1 MPPPPAPPPAP
12 PLVIAHRGASA
23 TRPPGNTVEAFLAA
37 RDLGAD
43 WVELDVRRTADGALA
58 VHHDAELA
66 DGRRLVDVEASDLP
80 PEVPLLA
87 AALEACDGM
96 GVNVEIKNAPVDP
109 DWDEARRIADETVRQ
124 LDGRDPAT
132 LLVTCFELGTIDR
145 VRALAPGLRTGFL
158 AFDLEDPI
166 RAVRAAAEHGHATL
180 NPWDPYVTPEL
191 VRLAHD
197 AGLDLHVWTVNDPG
211 RMQELMDLGV
221 AGIIT
226 DTPDVLRSVVDAHPA
241 APGGR

>member
-1 MPPPPAPPPAP
+1 VPSS

-23 TRPPGNTVEAFLAA
+23 THPPGNTVDAFRGA
-37 RDLGAD
+37 RTLGAD

-66 DGRRLVDVEASDLP
+66 DGRRLVDVAAAGLP

-87 AALEACDGM
+87 AALDACDGM

-109 DWDEARRIADETVRQ
+109 DWDETRRIADETVRQ
-124 LDGRDPAT
+124 LDGRDPST

-145 VRALAPGLRTGFL
+145 VRELAPALRTGFL
-158 AFDLEDPI
+158 AFDLEDPT
-166 RAVRAAAEHGHATL
+166 RAVRAAADRGHATL

-191 VRLAHD
+191 VGLAHD
-197 AGLDLHVWTVNDPG
+197 AGLELHVWTVNDPD
-211 RMQELMDLGV
+211 RMQELMALGV

-226 DTPDVLRSVVDAHPA
+226 DTPDVLRSIVGDRPA
-241 APGGR
+241 GSGAR

>member
-1 MPPPPAPPPAP
+1 VPSTPSST
-12 PLVIAHRGASA
+12 LVIAHRGASA
-23 TRPPGNTVEAFLAA
+23 TRPPGNTVEAFRAA
-37 RDLGAD
+37 RDQGAD
-43 WVELDVRRTADGALA
+43 WVELDVRRTADFALA

-66 DGRRLVDVEASDLP
+66 DGRRLVDVEAVDLP

-109 DWDEARRIADETVRQ
+109 DWDATRRIADETVHQ
-124 LDGRDPAT
+124 LRGHDPSS

-145 VRALAPGLRTGFL
+145 VRALAPALRTGYL
-158 AFDLEDPI
+158 AFDLEDPA

-191 VRLAHD
+191 VRMANE
-197 AGLDLHVWTVNDPG
+197 AGLELHVWTVNDPT
-211 RMQELMDLGV
+211 RMRELMDLGV

-226 DTPDVLRSVVDAHPA
+226 DTPDVLRSLVDAHPTGA
-241 APGGR
+241 R